1 MTKNM
6 FGSCEPARLLAREN
20 DDAAATGRDDSIN
33 LNADGSVTIASI
45 AEGSDWVLS
54 LARRCGKNVA
64 SMAHRVASL
73 RAARGGISNMSLTAG
88 KCLQHPRTKAV
99 TLANEHRSIVKH
111 LADAQEELGPLLVVA
126 IGKVLEIDL
135 YKADLLRCEEA
146 LARKRTEDAEQ
157 RASGLWPEAR
167 AAVALLARLGVR
179 EGHWS
184 TLTQATAERIAA
196 LILADNASAGV
207 GSPDEPRAAGPR
219 SRRAR

>member
-6 FGSCEPARLLAREN
+6 IGSCEPARLLAREG
-20 DDAAATGRDDSIN
+20 DDAAATNCDGSTT
-33 LNADGSVTIASI
+33 LNADGSVAIESI

-54 LARRCGKNVA
+54 LARRCGENVA
-64 SMAHRVASL
+64 AMAHRVACL
-73 RAARGGISNMSLTAG
+73 RAARGGTSNLSQTAG

-111 LADAQEELGPLLVVA
+111 LADAEEELAPLLVAA

-135 YKADLLRCEEA
+135 YKADLLRCDEA
-146 LARKRTEDAEQ
+146 LARKRTEDADQ
-157 RASGLWPEAR
+157 RASGIWPEAR
-167 AAVALLARLGVR
+167 AAVALLARLGIR

-184 TLTQATAERIAA
+184 TLTRATAERIAA

-207 GSPDEPRAAGPR
+207 GSPDDPRTAGPR